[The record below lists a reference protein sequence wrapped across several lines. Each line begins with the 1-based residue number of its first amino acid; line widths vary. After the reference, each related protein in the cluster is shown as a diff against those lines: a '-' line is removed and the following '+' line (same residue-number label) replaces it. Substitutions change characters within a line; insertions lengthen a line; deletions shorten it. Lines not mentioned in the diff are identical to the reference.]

1 MMYQPTLR
9 DVTYQGYPIQ
19 YSSAVSSEIE
29 EIDKNDIWDNLLS
42 TLIREKR
49 FRKPS
54 LYHNLIF
61 LLENDWSSVWP
72 RFGIKNETSLI
83 GELSKEKISKGISEE
98 NIAIEMLEH
107 DFVVKMSPRR
117 RYKVHVLVR
126 SRRKG
131 EPRAVEFD
139 NDLLTE

>member
-1 MMYQPTLR
+1 MYQPTLR

-83 GELSKEKISKGISEE
+83 EERFEKRIPED
-98 NIAIEMLEH
+98 MLEF
-107 DFVVKMSPRR
+107 DIIVRMPPMKEWVARL
-117 RYKVHVLVR
+117 KVRNVEKAMPHIV
-126 SRRKG
+126 
-131 EPRAVEFD
+131 EPE
-139 NDLLTE
+139 EI

>member
-19 YSSAVSSEIE
+19 YSSAVSSEVE

-83 GELSKEKISKGISEE
+83 EERFEKRIPED
-98 NIAIEMLEH
+98 MLEF
-107 DFVVKMSPRR
+107 DIIVRMPPMKEWIAWL
-117 RYKVHVLVR
+117 KVR
-126 SRRKG
+126 SVEKAMPHIV
-131 EPRAVEFD
+131 EPE
-139 NDLLTE
+139 EI